1 MKIATQTDALV
12 ERFGDKRAVEILCQ
26 SGFTGIDY
34 SMFDMYKEGRPLN
47 RNDYADHIKKI
58 KETADSFGVPFV
70 QSHAPFPSAKK
81 DDAKFNKTAFT
92 YLERAFDVSH
102 RLGVEI
108 MVVHPICPDNAAMD
122 FDLNYNFYNK
132 LIPYIRQ
139 TGVKVALE
147 NMWGRDDS
155 GYIPNTCGTAK
166 DFRQMMDMLDPD
178 LFVACLD
185 IGHCGMVGQTP
196 QEMIHALG
204 HKHLHALHI
213 HDNDNLRDAHVFP
226 FNGTTDWENVM
237 KALADIDYDG
247 NLTFEADNTLK
258 RCPDFFMP
266 TAVKYL
272 FDIGKAFEQ
281 MIKTYRKDTEN

>member
-108 MVVHPICPDNAAMD
+108 MVVHVFRGIGQEAEPTKEGIENFMYVIEEARKKNVKIAFENTEGEAYIEAIFKNFGGCENVFFCWDTGHE
-122 FDLNYNFYNK
+122 LCYNRGNK
-132 LIPYIRQ
+132 
-139 TGVKVALE
+139 
-147 NMWGRDDS
+147 
-155 GYIPNTCGTAK
+155 
-166 DFRQMMDMLDPD
+166 MMDKYGKY
-178 LFVACLD
+178 
-185 IGHCGMVGQTP
+185 IIST
-196 QEMIHALG
+196 
-204 HKHLHALHI
+204 HL
-213 HDNDNLRDAHVFP
+213 NDNMGVRDAD
-226 FNGTTDWENVM
+226 G
-237 KALADIDYDG
+237 KISSADDMHM
-247 NLTFEADNTLK
+247 L
-258 RCPDFFMP
+258 
-266 TAVKYL
+266 L
-272 FDIGKAFEQ
+272 FDGVADWVSIAEELKKFNFTDILSFEVRNTYYPEDTLESFFEKAY
-281 MIKTYRKDTEN
+281 THARKFLSLF